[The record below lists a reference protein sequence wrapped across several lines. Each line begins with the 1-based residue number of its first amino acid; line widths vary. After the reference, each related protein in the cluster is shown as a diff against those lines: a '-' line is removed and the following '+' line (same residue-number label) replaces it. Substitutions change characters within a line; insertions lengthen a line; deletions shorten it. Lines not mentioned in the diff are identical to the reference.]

1 MALPERVPPQNI
13 EAEQAVL
20 GAMLIKKE
28 AIIEVQEILRPDDF
42 YRETHRIIYEAMV
55 RLQNND
61 EAVDLVTLT
70 EELRKTDMLD
80 KVGGLGFI
88 TQLAN
93 IVATAANVSYHA
105 KIAKEKAELNNACK
119 SAVIAE
125 LLPVIDN
132 LDRAL
137 AHNTD
142 NPDEYKKGVEMIGSQ
157 FYTVLE
163 KLGVESFG
171 EAGDAFD
178 PNLHNAVMHIED
190 ENLGENA
197 VAAVFAKGYRLGDK
211 VIRPATVQV
220 AN

>member
-70 EELRKTDMLD
+70 EELRTTDMLD

-105 KIAKEKAELNNACK
+105 KIVKEKAELRNLINVATE
-119 SAVIAE
+119 IAGKAYE
-125 LLPVIDN
+125 DS
-132 LDRAL
+132 
-137 AHNTD
+137 
-142 NPDEYKKGVEMIGSQ
+142 DEVENIMDEAEKKI
-157 FYTVLE
+157 L
-163 KLGVESFG
+163 
-171 EAGDAFD
+171 
-178 PNLHNAVMHIED
+178 
-190 ENLGENA
+190 A
-197 VAAVFAKGYRLGDK
+197 VASRQGGGAFESMKNIVMRTFERINVLYESKGGLCRFSYKYFTDAS
-211 VIRPATVQV
+211 V
-220 AN
+220 

>member
-1 MALPERVPPQNI
+1 MAKKENVKPENVKP
-13 EAEQAVL
+13 EAEQPAE
-20 GAMLIKKE
+20 E
-28 AIIEVQEILRPDDF
+28 AAAAEQTAQPS
-42 YRETHRIIYEAMV
+42 EAEK
-55 RLQNND
+55 LQAALD
-61 EAVDLVTLT
+61 EANDKF
-70 EELRKTDMLD
+70 LR
-80 KVGGLGFI
+80 
-88 TQLAN
+88 LAAEYDN
-93 IVATAANVSYHA
+93 YRKRT
-105 KIAKEKAELNNACK
+105 AKEKAELNNACK

-157 FYTVLE
+157 FCAVLE
-163 KLGVESFG
+163 KLGIESFG

-178 PNLHNAVMHIED
+178 PNLHNAVMHVED
-190 ENLGENA
+190 ENLGENT
-197 VAAVFAKGYRLGDK
+197 VAAVFAKGYRLGEK